1 MKKRFFVAFVLKI
14 RLVFAFL
21 PSLNPVW
28 VCVCLPSLISF
39 PCENLPLCLRFALS
53 LHVMNSCVSNQNGFM
68 FGFLSNECVYIQ
80 TYKVLG
86 NAQTHRQ
93 HADKGYSRTVA
104 IEVAPPSPPPIHKNR
119 MAKSNAASKNTPVT
133 NVMKTIAQQNISLCH
148 SALSCDAVLFFF
160 RSSFVRIR
168 KSMGFCFIFYCVTNT
183 KSLHCSCVC
192 SFYWN
197 VGAR

>member
-28 VCVCLPSLISF
+28 VCVCLLLFHFHAKIFRCVSVLLSLCTLWIRAF
-39 PCENLPLCLRFALS
+39 RIKMDLCLGFYP
-53 LHVMNSCVSNQNGFM
+53 MN
-68 FGFLSNECVYIQ
+68 VYIF
-80 TYKVLG
+80 KHI

-133 NVMKTIAQQNISLCH
+133 NEMKTIAQQNISLCH